1 MATYINNNVKFHAF
15 SKSPVSPDTTLGG
28 AVNPSGHTITTSQ
41 VRSQDIPAF
50 LNTFQG
56 DKTAALTW
64 LSTNYATPA
73 HNDIVFYGGE
83 FKAGFS
89 TPKCLKYNAKAET
102 PAWEDFDITKA
113 TTLKNADD
121 KDVIA
126 VHQDC
131 TTVFVDGGNNA
142 ATNSNRW
149 SLFVK
154 KSDGSILDHFVA
166 STDKIVAGMPS
177 LGYNALVMWKGAAI
191 DEGELDANYVGNTFA
206 GIIHLN
212 KQYATGDD
220 TNNFTVTCFEYIGDK
235 LDSTLGNIREEIQ
248 DIVGVT
254 MEGVVASVT
263 ANDAA
268 TSAGIG
274 VDSTSKTS
282 PKITFTAGSV
292 TTGETKLVSGGAVKT
307 YVDTTALTPET
318 GSIAKAIASAV
329 EDAKVTINGS
339 SSKNFTIKSSSVAKT
354 ENTEAD
360 IVSIVVDPVSTG
372 ANGESVIGIKATVN
386 TATWNESEQKF
397 DDEDALLV
405 AGVAQ
410 TVINNTIINQI
421 TEVVGPVPEGET
433 PTIGTA
439 IKKGIEDATLTSGD
453 NAIASATGDAETKLV
468 TAEQVKEYVDE
479 NAKVT
484 LTAGTGISIPTGGT
498 PGTSFEV
505 SIASDYL
512 VKASD
517 VTAISDRVTTL
528 ETVTVPALEGTI
540 SGVSQTVADIQTSL
554 STGAIHSEIAAA
566 KSAADAAM
574 EEAGKKVASVTGP
587 TTGLVTVKGD
597 KEVTIEVSDTIATK
611 TDAANAASTAITTS
625 LAGTTDGTIGGA
637 ISSAVSGLKTELTTG
652 EGSLGGKVTALE
664 NSVKTINETTIPNAI
679 TTAQNGAVT
688 TVKALTLSASDT
700 DDAAKVTVTLGG
712 TVETPTLTVTTSDI
726 ASAQSLTAL
735 ETKVNNFHKAGV
747 SYVVA
752 DTLPTIASG
761 TEATYNGKVYL
772 VNTGL
777 NGVVAADGSRIEY
790 MYVNKG
796 SEESPAWDWEQIGTT
811 KTDLS
816 GYATNATIEAM
827 DADLTVNGISVKQ
840 VDGTITE
847 LSESLITASVPA
859 GTTSVEGNVAY
870 VGSTKHVI
878 APEKFQ
884 TAAQMPATLT
894 SWVADLSN
902 LTVGDNMF
910 KGTALT
916 TFIGDLDSLTSG
928 VDMFNG
934 CTLDDE
940 SWEIIADTLPTVE
953 GEHII
958 HMGIYTVDTWSSLKS
973 DCLEV
978 IEDKGWSCQHEMG
991 GEF

>member
-1 MATYINNNVKFHAF
+1 
-15 SKSPVSPDTTLGG
+15 
-28 AVNPSGHTITTSQ
+28 
-41 VRSQDIPAF
+41 
-50 LNTFQG
+50 
-56 DKTAALTW
+56 
-64 LSTNYATPA
+64 
-73 HNDIVFYGGE
+73 
-83 FKAGFS
+83 
-89 TPKCLKYNAKAET
+89 
-102 PAWEDFDITKA
+102 
-113 TTLKNADD
+113 
-121 KDVIA
+121 
-126 VHQDC
+126 
-131 TTVFVDGGNNA
+131 
-142 ATNSNRW
+142 
-149 SLFVK
+149 
-154 KSDGSILDHFVA
+154 
-166 STDKIVAGMPS
+166 MPS